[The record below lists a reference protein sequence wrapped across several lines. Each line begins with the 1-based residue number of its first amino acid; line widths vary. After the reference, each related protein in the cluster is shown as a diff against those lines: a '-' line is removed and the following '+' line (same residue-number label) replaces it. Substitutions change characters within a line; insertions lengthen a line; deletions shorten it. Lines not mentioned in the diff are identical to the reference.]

1 MHKPETRVA
10 TVGARDKVEEGEQ
23 YRKISKVENG
33 RGSEI
38 SKFWSLR
45 ERLETFFFRNFRA
58 PPIFYRIFT
67 VHLDLLARCEGRCYN
82 FFVSKYFWTVVELLI
97 CEGFEV
103 KYFKTLAFFFALFF
117 IFGTYKLR
125 TFARALRHDCASKS
139 SLFFVPFSRFVLS
152 MCNL

>member
-103 KYFKTLAFFFALFF
+103 KYFKTLAFFFALFSF
-117 IFGTYKLR
+117 LVMGLYSRLIQYICEGFE
-125 TFARALRHDCASKS
+125 ALLCFKVLAFF
-139 SLFFVPFSRFVLS
+139 LFFFHVLF
-152 MCNL
+152 